1 MIPIILTLDYEIC
14 GNGSGDVL
22 RDIVQPTASL
32 LDICDEHHAKMT
44 IMFEV
49 GEYLAFEKYDG
60 HLRKDLHYSPCEE
73 MKRQARDA
81 ILRGHDVQLHMHPQW
96 LAADYADRAWQFH
109 NSHWRLADLSDGP
122 TGRERIESIAHA
134 LCMAKATLEDML
146 TPVKRDYE
154 CTCFRAGSFCA
165 QPSRDI
171 IHAMKTVGLKAD
183 SSVVRGYRA
192 DSPIA
197 VDYSVVQADAAAWW
211 TTDSELTAEGNP
223 GENILELSVSSRM
236 MPYWRT
242 FKRTRLGAVSRMWRI
257 EKVSRGNH
265 TENSK
270 VSSLPRSREALR
282 RLFTKR
288 PSLFDFCKL
297 SSRDMLKRLRE
308 RAAYPQQ
315 PVVVIGHSKDFV
327 NEREC
332 DQFLADLARDDSIH
346 CWNMSD
352 YVREALQ
359 RVAAAKV
366 A

>member
-22 RDIVQPTASL
+22 RDIVQPTARL
-32 LDICDEHHAKMT
+32 LDICDKHHAKMT

-49 GEYLAFEKYDG
+49 GEYLAFEKFDDQ
-60 HLRKDLHYSPCEE
+60 LRKDLHYSPYEE
-73 MKRQARDA
+73 MKRQATDV

-96 LAADYADRAWQFH
+96 LAADYVDRVWQFH
-109 NSHWRLADLSDGP
+109 NSYWRLADLSDGP
-122 TGRERIESIAHA
+122 TSRPGIECISHA
-134 LCMAKATLEDML
+134 LGTAKATLEDML

-171 IHAMKTVGLKAD
+171 IRAMKTVGLKAD

-192 DSPIA
+192 GSPIA
-197 VDYSVVQADAAAWW
+197 VDYSSVQADTAAWW
-211 TTDSELTAEGNP
+211 TTDSELTAEGKP

-236 MPYWRT
+236 VPYWRS
-242 FKRTRLGAVSRMWRI
+242 FKRTKLRAVSRMWRI
-257 EKVSRGNH
+257 EKASRKNH
-265 TENSK
+265 TDDGK
-270 VSSLPRSREALR
+270 VSSIPSSGEALR

-308 RAAYPQQ
+308 HAAYPQQ

-327 NEREC
+327 NEREF
-332 DQFLADLARDDSIH
+332 DRFLADLARDDSIR

-352 YVREALQ
+352 YVREALR